1 MKWEEERLLLSF
13 HEPASLRLMRTKQ
26 LREELNL
33 KKNNFPFVSE
43 IILYTNKSIFSDFD
57 FRKSTYDNSV
67 ITFDRKRIK
76 STKT

>member
-1 MKWEEERLLLSF
+1 
-13 HEPASLRLMRTKQ
+13 MRRRTFIIKFSRARKFTVNENQITKGGTQ
-26 LREELNL
+26 F